1 MNNNKTNPLLVW
13 GLIALTAL
21 IAAFPMFFVKTD
33 GKEEAFGGT
42 DDGAE
47 AVVNLDGA
55 RGAHVDASAAADALV
70 SVDNGVRHG
79 SLLSQRAQGPQI
91 LSEHGSPYSR
101 LRCLHTSQPSTA
113 GRVA

>member
-33 GKEEAFGGT
+33 GEEEAFGGT

-47 AVVNLDGA
+47 AVVEEQDPEIG
-55 RGAHVDASAAADALV
+55 RAHV
-70 SVDNGVRHG
+70 
-79 SLLSQRAQGPQI
+79 
-91 LSEHGSPYSR
+91 
-101 LRCLHTSQPSTA
+101 
-113 GRVA
+113 